1 MTEEITSAFLLWRQ
15 FINSNRDNPNP
26 GLIVFHDL
34 AKRFQMFAIE
44 ADLNK
49 VFEIGG
55 SCGFAPVSIINI
67 LVLHDA
73 YFRLLQAGILNRGNC
88 RFLDSLY
95 HPTFPELSYNANN
108 KEILAPWI
116 TLPAQEILLDIG
128 LSNYTVVEYG
138 SGMSTFFFS
147 SEAKICYSFEDD
159 KDPAGHGSWSSKMKS
174 QSINLISALPDD
186 ARCLPECVVKDLW
199 QGRDNL
205 LISID
210 GGDRCKHL
218 KDWAEFI
225 INNAHLPILLLIDN
239 SEINEFDDDFKRLLS
254 AKASIYHC
262 YGNVY
267 GQLTTKQCTSFAT
280 LNPALLHGA
289 CTAPSAHDQRWGK
302 MNMQ

>member
-1 MTEEITSAFLLWRQ
+1 MAKKIQ
-15 FINSNRDNPNP
+15 
-26 GLIVFHDL
+26 VL
-34 AKRFQMFAIE
+34 AIQAE
-44 ADLNK
+44 LNK

-55 SCGFAPVSIINI
+55 SYGFAPVSIINI
-67 LVLHDA
+67 LVLHGA
-73 YFRLLQAGILNRGNC
+73 YFRLLQVGILSRGNC

-95 HPTFPELSYNANN
+95 HPTFPELSYNVHN

-138 SGMSTFFFS
+138 SGMSTFFFA
-147 SEAKICYSFEDD
+147 SEARICYSLEDD

-174 QSINLISALPDD
+174 QSINLIQAFPDD
-186 ARCLPECVVKDLW
+186 ARCLPESVVKDLW

-218 KDWAEFI
+218 SDWGEYI

-239 SEINEFDDDFKRLLS
+239 SEINGFDDDCERLIS
-254 AKASIYHC
+254 AKASIYHY

-267 GQLTTKQCTSFAT
+267 GQLTTK
-280 LNPALLHGA
+280 
-289 CTAPSAHDQRWGK
+289 
-302 MNMQ
+302 